1 MVCFQL
7 IRVLSPYI
15 SEPTLLF
22 VLFSS
27 SGVSLRWFI
36 RYDAN
41 RTLVCPCFYAI
52 AWTELIF
59 FFFSITISFIYFEFK
74 IGTGSRKILWK
85 ELMNCA
91 ASSMKVP
98 KCQPSVNIFRIQK
111 TLEAISTTL
120 LAELFSPQDRTFF
133 LNS

>member
-59 FFFSITISFIYFEFK
+59 FFFFHNNFVHLFRIQNRNWISKNPLKRINELRSIFNE
-74 IGTGSRKILWK
+74 
-85 ELMNCA
+85 
-91 ASSMKVP
+91 SSKCQP
-98 KCQPSVNIFRIQK
+98 KCQHFSHSKNVRSNFYDV
-111 TLEAISTTL
+111 IS
-120 LAELFSPQDRTFF
+120 RTFLSPRSHLF

>member
-1 MVCFQL
+1 MFSIDSRAIPIYKWANPALRIVL
-7 IRVLSPYI
+7 IVWRVPSMIHP
-15 SEPTLLF
+15 
-22 VLFSS
+22 
-27 SGVSLRWFI
+27 LRCESNARLPMFL
-36 RYDAN
+36 RYRLDRIN
-41 RTLVCPCFYAI
+41 F
-52 AWTELIF
+52 F
-59 FFFSITISFIYFEFK
+59 FFFSITISVIYFEFK

-133 LNS
+133 